1 MKTPPLPGDEPA
13 RLAAL
18 RALDILDTP
27 AEERFDRITRL
38 ARRLFG
44 VPMAAISLVDESRQ
58 WFKSHPGLPVSET
71 PREVSFCGHAIL
83 GHQVME
89 VPDAAADER
98 FHDNPLVTGDL
109 GIRFYAGC
117 PLKGPDGRT
126 LGTLCLFDRSPR
138 LFTPEDRAL
147 LRDLTEMAEHELA
160 ALRLATTD
168 ELTGLANRRGFLA
181 LARQAMAMCA
191 RAGQPACLS
200 YFDLDGLKAV
210 NDRLGHAAGDELI
223 RGFARIMQQAFRNS
237 DIVARLGG
245 DEFVVLF
252 TYCSEGVGALHQRL
266 QKAVDGHNAGVPAER
281 GIGYSLGTVTIDPAS
296 SRGIHEWLAEAD
308 ALMYQRKRER
318 RGS

>member
-1 MKTPPLPGDEPA
+1 MKTPPVPGDEPA

-18 RALDILDTP
+18 RSLAILDTP

-44 VPMAAISLVDESRQ
+44 VPMAAISLVDEDRQ
-58 WFKSHPGLPVSET
+58 WFKSHPGLPISET

-83 GHQVME
+83 GHQVMD

-98 FHDNPLVTGDL
+98 FRDNPLVSGDL
-109 GIRFYAGC
+109 AIRFYAGC

-126 LGTLCLFDRSPR
+126 LGTLCVFDRSPR

-168 ELTGLANRRGFLA
+168 ELTGLSNRRGFLA
-181 LARQAMAMCA
+181 LAQQAVAMCA

-200 YFDLDGLKAV
+200 FIDLDGLKGV
-210 NDRLGHAAGDELI
+210 NDRLGHAAGDDLI
-223 RGFARIMQQAFRNS
+223 RGFAEIMQRAFRNS

-252 TYCSEGVGALHQRL
+252 TYCAEGTGALHQRL
-266 QKAVDGHNAGVPAER
+266 EKAVDGHNAGQPAER
-281 GIGYSLGTVTIDPAS
+281 RIAYSVGTVTIEPTS
-296 SRGIHEWLAEAD
+296 SRSIQEWLAEAD
-308 ALMYQRKRER
+308 ARMYQRKREKR
-318 RGS
+318 SR